1 MFGNHHRPL
10 TQLLILLC
18 GRHHHS
24 GAEPPPC
31 NHLWCCG
38 PALTVPPWG
47 LVLYSKANHVLGG
60 FSLHANSP
68 PTRLVSLAPYILM
81 SMYTL

>member
-1 MFGNHHRPL
+1 MFGNHCSPL

-24 GAEPPPC
+24 GAEPPPGS
-31 NHLWCCG
+31 HLWCCG
-38 PALTVPPWG
+38 PALTVPPQG
-47 LVLYSKANHVLGG
+47 LILYSKPNHVLGG

-68 PTRLVSLAPYILM
+68 PTRHVSLAPYSLM